1 MADMRVG
8 VVVDASCDLPHSYI
22 DAHGLIV
29 LPGHLEFGDVSY
41 TDVREPDET
50 LRWYRRHI
58 GDKSKPGRSV
68 AWEIDRIRDLFLE
81 DLIFRFDRVLVLCV
95 SASRA
100 RVFSHATQ
108 ASYQILKGYRERR
121 EAVGQTEAFALRVL
135 DTRNVGPGEGIL
147 AHEAVTLIQQEA
159 PPFEKLHR
167 TIKERSRHIVSYLV
181 PNDLYYLHNRASRK
195 GENALTLS
203 AYRVGRWLNLK
214 PVIEMRR
221 GKSVMVERTR
231 GFERGVADVLERAR
245 SAIRRGH
252 VRGTVVMSYGGEL
265 QRIRDLP
272 AFEEFELYAAEQNV
286 ALHLAVM
293 SATLAVNVG
302 PGAFALAWLED

>member
-1 MADMRVG
+1 MRVG
-8 VVVDASCDLPHSYI
+8 VVIDATCDLPHSYI
-22 DAHGLIV
+22 ESHGLIV
-29 LPGHLEFGDVSY
+29 LPGHVEFGDASY
-41 TDVREPDET
+41 TDVREPEET

-58 GDKSKPGRSV
+58 GDKSTPGRSV
-68 AWEIDRIRDLFLE
+68 AWGIERIRDLFLE

-95 SASRA
+95 SASRG

-108 ASYQILKGYRERR
+108 ASYQILEGYRERR
-121 EAVGQTEAFALRVL
+121 EAVGQTEPFALRVL

-147 AHEAVTLIQQEA
+147 AHEAATLIEQEA

-167 TIKERSRHIVSYLV
+167 TIKDRSRHIVSYLV
-181 PNDLYYLHNRASRK
+181 PNDLYFLHNRASRK

-221 GKSVMVERTR
+221 GESVMVGRTR
-231 GFERGVADVLERAR
+231 GFERGVSEVLERAR
-245 SAIRRGH
+245 NAIRHGL
-252 VRGTVVMSYGGEL
+252 VRGTVVASYGGEL
-265 QRIRDLP
+265 QLIRNLP
-272 AFEEFELYAAEQNV
+272 AFEEFEVYAAQQNIE
-286 ALHLAVM
+286 LHLAVM
-293 SATLAVNVG
+293 SATLAINVG